1 MTGPAPARLL
11 CLALLACVL
20 PAGSVHADDEQP
32 TYMVTTDTL
41 AYCTRLQHDVDQHHS
56 PLAEIQHLLAE
67 GRDMC
72 TRGQIRGGIQRLRRA
87 LVVLHHRG
95 TAPNP

>member
-1 MTGPAPARLL
+1 MTGPSPARLF
-11 CLALLACVL
+11 CLALLACAL
-20 PAGSVHADDEQP
+20 PPRGLRAADEQP

-41 AYCTRLQHDVDQHHS
+41 AYCDRLQHDVEQQHS
-56 PLAEIQHLLAE
+56 QLAEIQHLLSE

-72 TRGQIRGGIQRLRRA
+72 ARGQIRGGIQRLRRA

-95 TAPNP
+95 STPAQ